1 MGPVIYTCIYVYIYI
16 YAHVY
21 MVGPKLREPP
31 LNIRLHHNNYI
42 GTDIYIYIYACAR
55 ILTPELV
62 PPKPFLSQPGPGSN
76 PIRGS

>member
-31 LNIRLHHNNYI
+31 LNI
-42 GTDIYIYIYACAR
+42 
-55 ILTPELV
+55 
-62 PPKPFLSQPGPGSN
+62 
-76 PIRGS
+76 

>member
-1 MGPVIYTCIYVYIYI
+1 MGPVIYTCIYVDIYI

-42 GTDIYIYIYACAR
+42 GTDIYIYMRVHIY
-55 ILTPELV
+55 
-62 PPKPFLSQPGPGSN
+62 
-76 PIRGS
+76 

>member
-31 LNIRLHHNNYI
+31 R
-42 GTDIYIYIYACAR
+42 
-55 ILTPELV
+55 
-62 PPKPFLSQPGPGSN
+62 
-76 PIRGS
+76 